1 MTASAVCFSHAT
13 GALGEEV
20 AHAVADSLGYRYV
33 DEEVLL
39 VAAER
44 EGLEPEQLAALERR
58 RTGLARFQIDIVT
71 GGMVD
76 EILRSAIRDAI
87 RDAAATEKVVI
98 VAHAASL
105 ALADYESV
113 LRVLITGSR
122 DARARRLAQAE
133 QVDEREAARRIDSSD
148 KGRAAYLK
156 RFYGVE
162 RELPI
167 HYDLIINTDRLRVE
181 TAAGLVVGAVAR

>member
-1 MTASAVCFSHAT
+1 
-13 GALGEEV
+13 
-20 AHAVADSLGYRYV
+20 
-33 DEEVLL
+33 
-39 VAAER
+39 
-44 EGLEPEQLAALERR
+44 
-58 RTGLARFQIDIVT
+58 
-71 GGMVD
+71 MVD

-87 RDAAATEKVVI
+87 RDAAATETVVI

-122 DARARRLAQAE
+122 DARAGRLAQAE